1 MRTIKGP
8 GLFLAQFI
16 GAEPPFD
23 SLAGLAGWA
32 AGMGYK
38 GIQIPTLDPRVF
50 DLDRAASSAAYCE
63 EVRGL
68 CADHGLAITELST
81 HLQGQLV
88 AVHPAYDE
96 MMDGFAPPALRG
108 KPAARQAWAAGQ
120 VTKAAEVS
128 RRLGLTET
136 VTFTGS
142 LAWPYLYPYPQRPAG
157 MIEIA
162 FAELG
167 RRWRPILD
175 AYDAAGVDVGFEI
188 HPTEDTFDGV
198 TFEMFLDAVG
208 GHPRCRINYDAS
220 HFIKQGLDYLGF
232 IDLYHERICSF
243 HAKDAEFNPTARQGM
258 YSGYQP
264 WLKRAARDRSL
275 GDGQVDFPG
284 VFAKLTEHDFAGWA
298 VYEWEDCLK
307 DPEEAAREGAP
318 FIARHIITATTK
330 TFDDFAGTGVDDA
343 ASRRMLGLASP

>member
-16 GAEPPFD
+16 GDAAPFN
-23 SLAGLAGWA
+23 SLSGLAAWA
-32 AGMGYK
+32 AGLGYA
-38 GIQIPTLDPRVF
+38 GIQIPTLDKRIF
-50 DLDRAASSAAYCE
+50 DLDLAAESTTYCD

-68 CADHGLAITELST
+68 CADHKLSITELST

-96 MMDGFAPPALRG
+96 MMDGFAPASVHG
-108 KPAARQAWAAGQ
+108 KPAERQQWAADQ

-157 MIEIA
+157 LIEIA

-175 AYDAAGVDVGFEI
+175 AYDDAGVDVGFEI
-188 HPTEDTFDGV
+188 HPTEDTFDGA

-208 GHPRCRINYDAS
+208 GHRRCCINYDAS

-232 IDLYHERICSF
+232 IDLYHGRICSF

-275 GDGQVDFPG
+275 GDGQVDFRS
-284 VFAKLTEHDFAGWA
+284 VFARLTEYDFAGWA

-330 TFDDFAGTGVDDA
+330 TFDDFAGTGIDAA
-343 ASRRMLGLASP
+343 ASRQLLGLT

>member
-16 GAEPPFD
+16 SDTAPFN
-23 SLAGLAGWA
+23 SLAGLAAWA
-32 AGMGYK
+32 AGLGYA
-38 GIQIPTLDPRVF
+38 GIQIPTLDKRIF
-50 DLDRAASSAAYCE
+50 DLDLAAESTTYCD

-68 CADHGLAITELST
+68 CADHNLSLTELST

-96 MMDGFAPPALRG
+96 MMDGFAPASVHG
-108 KPAARQAWAAGQ
+108 KPAARQQWAVDQ

-157 MIEIA
+157 LIEIA

-188 HPTEDTFDGV
+188 HPTEDTFDGA
-198 TFEMFLDAVG
+198 TFEMFLDAVS
-208 GHPRCRINYDAS
+208 GHRRCCINYDAS

-232 IDLYHERICSF
+232 IDLYHSRICSF

-275 GDGQVDFPG
+275 GDGQVDFRG
-284 VFAKLTEHDFAGWA
+284 VFARLAEYDFAGWA

-330 TFDDFAGTGVDDA
+330 TFDDFAGTGIDAA
-343 ASRRMLGLASP
+343 ASRRLLGLT

>member
-16 GAEPPFD
+16 GAEAPYD

-38 GIQIPTLDPRVF
+38 GIQIPTLDKRVF
-50 DLDRAASSAAYCE
+50 DLDRAFDSAGYCD

-68 CADHGLAITELST
+68 CADRGLAITELST

-96 MMDGFAPPALRG
+96 MLDGFAPVSLRG
-108 KPAARQAWAAGQ
+108 KPAARQAWAAEQ
-120 VTKAAEVS
+120 VTKAALVS
-128 RRLGLTET
+128 QRLGLTET

-188 HPTEDTFDGV
+188 HPTEDTFDGI

-208 GHPRCRINYDAS
+208 GHRRCKINYDAS

-232 IDLYHERICSF
+232 IDVYHERICSF

-275 GDGQVDFPG
+275 GDGQVDFGG
-284 VFAKLTEHDFAGWA
+284 VFSKLTEHGFGGWA

-330 TFDDFAGTGVDDA
+330 TFDDFAGTGVDEA
-343 ASRRMLGLASP
+343 ASRRMLGLR

>member
-16 GAEPPFD
+16 GDAAPFN
-23 SLAGLAGWA
+23 SLAGLARWS

-38 GIQIPTLDPRVF
+38 GIQIPTLDKRIF
-50 DLDRAASSAAYCE
+50 DLDRAADSTSYCDG
-63 EVRGL
+63 VRGL

-96 MMDGFAPPALRG
+96 MMDGFAPSALRG
-108 KPAARQAWAAGQ
+108 KPTARQQWAVDQ

-157 MIEIA
+157 MIDIA

-188 HPTEDTFDGV
+188 HPTEDVFDGI

-208 GHPRCRINYDAS
+208 HHRRCRINYDAS
-220 HFIKQGLDYLGF
+220 HFIKQGMDYVGF
-232 IDLYHERICSF
+232 IDVYHERICSF
-243 HAKDAEFNPTARQGM
+243 HVKDAEFNPTARQGM
-258 YSGYQP
+258 LSGYQP

-275 GDGQVDFPG
+275 GDGQVDFRRI
-284 VFAKLTEHDFAGWA
+284 FAKLTEYDFAGWA
-298 VYEWEDCLK
+298 VYEWEDCIK
-307 DPEEAAREGAP
+307 DPDEAAREGAP

-330 TFDDFAGTGVDDA
+330 TFDDFAGTRTDDA
-343 ASRRMLGLASP
+343 ASRRMLGVS